1 MPAGQANRDRWRR
14 YWDKHSASYDK
25 QMRFFDRVLF
35 ADSRTWV
42 CSQAAGDTLE
52 VAIGTGLNLPLYP
65 PGIELTGIDLS
76 PAMLGI
82 ARSRAR
88 ELGRTADLRE
98 ADALA
103 LPFPDACFDTVVCT
117 FSLCAI
123 PDVGRA
129 VSEMNRVLRPGGLLL
144 LADHVAGGTW
154 PVRAIQR
161 ILEVVTVPLQGEH
174 FLRRP
179 LRQVQ
184 AEGLEIARR
193 ERFKLGLTERLAARK
208 PDPGQHG
215 QPEET
220 SAAGNRPDREPAGS

>member
-1 MPAGQANRDRWRR
+1 MPAGQLNRDRWRR

-42 CSQAAGDTLE
+42 CAQATGHTLE

-65 PGIELTGIDLS
+65 AEAQLTGIDLS
-76 PAMLGI
+76 PAMLGV
-82 ARSRAR
+82 ARHRA
-88 ELGRTADLRE
+88 EQLGRAVDLRE

-103 LPFPDACFDTVVCT
+103 LPFPDASFDTVVCT

-123 PDVGRA
+123 PDERRA
-129 VSEMNRVLRPGGLLL
+129 VSEMNRVLRSGGILL
-144 LADHVAGGTW
+144 LADHIAGVTW

-161 ILEVVTVPLQGEH
+161 TLEVFTVPLQGEH

-179 LRQVQ
+179 LRDVQ
-184 AEGLEIARR
+184 AEGFKIDRR
-193 ERFKLGLTERLAARK
+193 ERFKLGITERLAARK
-208 PDPGQHG
+208 P
-215 QPEET
+215 T
-220 SAAGNRPDREPAGS
+220 AG